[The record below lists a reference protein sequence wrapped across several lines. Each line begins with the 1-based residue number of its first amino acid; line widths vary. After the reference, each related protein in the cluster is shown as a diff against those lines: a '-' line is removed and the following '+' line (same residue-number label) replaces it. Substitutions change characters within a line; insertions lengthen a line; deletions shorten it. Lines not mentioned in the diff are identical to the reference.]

1 MNDSQATRSALI
13 VLLRAQRNGMSPA
26 EKAKRKKSVR
36 WLYPWATENHYRRL
50 YQEWVKPVRVFVHE
64 FLEKHQ
70 ESVLRG
76 DAANAVVRQDA
87 VAGES
92 FALMV
97 RSLNGWVNAY
107 ISDDEQK
114 KLRSPIYM
122 GLGDVSQS
130 AFNFNSGQYNKS
142 VKSALGVN
150 FPSDESWWPDAR
162 KQWQD
167 TNYEVIRSDIRKYIS
182 DINSTTEQAV
192 TNGWSVKMLSEQI
205 MALDSKITKSR
216 AAFIARDQIGKLNG
230 IITQKRM
237 EDIGLTMYEW
247 SSSSD
252 ERVRESHALMDGKLC
267 RWDDATVY
275 SEDGGKTWKKR
286 PNGAVL
292 MHPGM
297 DYQCRCCALA
307 WFNELIDEADGVMPG
322 SASSEPTIPTE
333 TGNQP
338 QPAKEPEP
346 MEKVKKSKRKAEKTV
361 EKETPSEETSAEN
374 LKIFYNLLLEDE
386 ESVKKDVRK
395 ITKEHQEFLCKYA
408 KDMQG
413 HFYYSEGAHYDPK
426 KNVIRLNI
434 KRIDKRSTEAGFST
448 DMTTFLH
455 ESGHWL
461 DYNMLGKGKNIH
473 GELPK
478 LREYIRNDALNYAN
492 SVLAKDKVS
501 IKDFARNTA
510 KEKALLENVAD
521 EVRKKSAIRNGISD
535 LLHGASNGKI
545 ADGYW
550 HDKDYWK
557 EGVDNLEAEAIAH
570 FFAARGTGGERLS
583 EMKSIFPTAYKYFE
597 DFIKGY

>member
-1 MNDSQATRSALI
+1 
-13 VLLRAQRNGMSPA
+13 
-26 EKAKRKKSVR
+26 
-36 WLYPWATENHYRRL
+36 
-50 YQEWVKPVRVFVHE
+50 
-64 FLEKHQ
+64 
-70 ESVLRG
+70 
-76 DAANAVVRQDA
+76 
-87 VAGES
+87 
-92 FALMV
+92 MV

-130 AFNFNSGQYNKS
+130 AFNFNGGQYNKS
-142 VKSALGVN
+142 VKSALGVK

-307 WFNELIDEADGVMPG
+307 WFNELIDEADGVKPG
-322 SASSEPTIPTE
+322 EGYVSATVS
-333 TGNQP
+333 TGNESVSTESTSLFGNADTIEK
-338 QPAKEPEP
+338 AKKELLNFA
-346 MEKVKKSKRKAEKTV
+346 EKVSIPKDTDVASVNSVTRQLEHLTEKYPTSKLNSIAFRDLGTDTGAYACFESLTVNKTV
-361 EKETPSEETSAEN
+361 KEFGRDVKLPAQWKDYCSDN
-374 LKIFYNLLLEDE
+374 LKQLAGL
-386 ESVKKDVRK
+386 K
-395 ITKEHQEFLCKYA
+395 A
-408 KDMQG
+408 K
-413 HFYYSEGAHYDPK
+413 A
-426 KNVIRLNI
+426 
-434 KRIDKRSTEAGFST
+434 T
-448 DMTTFLH
+448 
-455 ESGHWL
+455 
-461 DYNMLGKGKNIH
+461 
-473 GELPK
+473 
-478 LREYIRNDALNYAN
+478 DALNSATTPDLKRRLRRYLNDIDKATDECLENSKYIRGNVNYSGREIETTITHEYGHILADQKIGQINHSLANKKFAFDDAN
-492 SVLAKDKVS
+492 SLYKKV
-501 IKDFARNTA
+501 KM
-510 KEKALLENVAD
+510 
-521 EVRKKSAIRNGISD
+521 
-535 LLHGASNGKI
+535 
-545 ADGYW
+545 
-550 HDKDYWK
+550 
-557 EGVDNLEAEAIAH
+557 VDNVFEQAKSCGDIYKLSKYAAKNSQE
-570 FFAARGTGGERLS
+570 FFAESFAIYEMGEETL
-583 EMKSIFPTAYKYFE
+583 PKYIVDMIE
-597 DFIKGY
+597 EVLK